1 MHYNSIH
8 IKYYLPAATEV
19 GIRFS
24 LEVLWG
30 LMIMPMPSEVASLQT
45 DAVQSG
51 GIGLATGC
59 DEKL

>member
-1 MHYNSIH
+1 M
-8 IKYYLPAATEV
+8 ATEV
-19 GIRFS
+19 GVRFS
-24 LEVLWG
+24 LEISWG
-30 LMIMPMPSEVASLQT
+30 LMIMQMPSEVASLQT